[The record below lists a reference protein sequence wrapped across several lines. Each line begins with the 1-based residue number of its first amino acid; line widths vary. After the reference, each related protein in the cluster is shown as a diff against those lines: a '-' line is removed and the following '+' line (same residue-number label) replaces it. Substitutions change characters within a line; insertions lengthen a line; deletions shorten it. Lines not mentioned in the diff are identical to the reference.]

1 MLSLPPVNDT
11 AVAMAG
17 DNVDKASFA
26 QVQSPGSVKRR
37 SVGDLLVILDAST
50 VQHPLEESSWQL
62 LRSATANHQQLI
74 EENIISQEMPNTMIG
89 KEYMF
94 TTSRRHAE
102 YTEYTNNPI
111 QQLSS
116 NQDGPRNASLRSATA
131 HMADAEPQPR
141 RPSAGLV

>member
-50 VQHPLEESSWQL
+50 VQHPLAVRNRHGSYSDL
-62 LRSATANHQQLI
+62 LL
-74 EENIISQEMPNTMIG
+74 P
-89 KEYMF
+89 
-94 TTSRRHAE
+94 TTS
-102 YTEYTNNPI
+102 N
-111 QQLSS
+111 
-116 NQDGPRNASLRSATA
+116 
-131 HMADAEPQPR
+131 
-141 RPSAGLV
+141 